1 LDIEKG
7 LYKFLYPKH
16 HNNLFKTKKYRQNM
30 NKIIKILI
38 GLVLVVAPLYLI
50 FPGSCMHSWG
60 IAALDLIKGGITILV
75 LLVGLILIILGID
88 GLKK

>member
-1 LDIEKG
+1 
-7 LYKFLYPKH
+7 
-16 HNNLFKTKKYRQNM
+16 M

-38 GLVLVVAPLYLI
+38 GLALVVVPLYLI

-75 LLVGLILIILGID
+75 LLIGIILIVLGISD
-88 GLKK
+88 LKK